1 MANQEIREEAKKR
14 GVPLWA
20 RADRLGVS
28 EATMTRMLRHE
39 LEEEQKRALLELVKQ
54 EVEA

>member
-20 RADRLGVS
+20 LADRLGVS